1 MSKGAKKIEEINKV
15 IRAEDNWEPIGPTPM
30 PEISD
35 LRRWDMRLLKTYK
48 PFYAPFCDL
57 CCFCTFGKCD
67 LTEDK
72 KGACGINISG
82 QQGRW
87 ALMFSLMGC
96 SAHGAHGRH
105 LIDYLIEK
113 YGEDYKIDLGGQV
126 AVEAPHIRTVMGLK
140 PETLGDLRKAI
151 EYVEKGIIHGVSAT
165 HFGQEGSD
173 LDFESKSLHIGMLDH
188 VAMEAAD
195 IAQTIGF
202 KFPTSIAETPLA
214 GLGWGS
220 VDKGKPVVTCVGHNA
235 AVATVMIDQLM
246 KDGIYDQVEVTGIC
260 CTAQDNIRYSDK
272 TKIIGPLSRQL
283 FFLKTGVADLI
294 ITDEQCVRCDIP
306 QVAKEMGSALIA
318 TSDKISYGLE
328 DVTHK
333 EVDEIIKMIVE
344 EGKQVYIRDVD
355 KAGEVAAKVLPRVA
369 KNRKKEIVSKEKAM
383 ELAGNCKKCMLCDRV
398 CPNLLVISDA
408 MAGVKEGKFEK
419 MVDLFARC
427 IGCGK
432 CEQECARGV
441 PIVTIMQAAASWD
454 TYNIRVGRGAIH
466 DVEIRKVGAP
476 IVLGTIPG
484 IIAIVGCSNY
494 PEEIEE
500 IADIAEE
507 FAKRKYI
514 VVLSGCAAMAAGMKK
529 DAEGKTIYEKYKPE
543 FDAGGILNV
552 GSCVAN
558 SHITGAAMK
567 VANIFAKLPL
577 RANYEV
583 IADYIL
589 NRVGAVGLAWG
600 AYSQKAFAIGS
611 GCNRLGIPVV
621 LGPHSAKYRR
631 LYLSRKEED
640 DWTVMDGRKREL
652 VNTEEPSPEH
662 LSIVVESKERAMI
675 TMVKLCIR
683 KNDTSQGRQLKLNH
697 YISLYKQHMGSLP
710 DDLQNFVRNDRD
722 IPIVY
727 KKEVVE
733 YLKGV
738 GWKPKPA
745 LTLPT
750 LIGTYESN
758 IPIDAVVR

>member
-1 MSKGAKKIEEINKV
+1 MSKGAVKQKEIDKI

-30 PEISD
+30 PEMSD
-35 LRRWDMRLLKTYK
+35 LRRWDLRLMKTYK

-57 CCFCTFGKCD
+57 CCFCTYGKCD

-72 KGACGINISG
+72 KGACGINIAG

-87 ALMFSLMGC
+87 GLIFSLMGC

-113 YGEDYKIDLGGQV
+113 YGEDYKINLGGQV
-126 AVEAPHIRTVMGLK
+126 DVEAPHMRTVMGLK
-140 PETLGDLRKAI
+140 PETLGDLRKGI
-151 EYVEKGIIHGVSAT
+151 EYVERGIIHGVSAT
-165 HFGQEGSD
+165 HMGQEGSD
-173 LDFESKSLHIGMLDH
+173 IDFESKSLHIGMLDH
-188 VAMEAAD
+188 VAMEVAD

-202 KFPTSIAETPLA
+202 KFPTSKAETGLS

-220 VDKGKPVVTCVGHNA
+220 VDKTKPVVTCVGHNA
-235 AVATVMIDQLM
+235 AVASVMIDHLM
-246 KDGIYDQVEVTGIC
+246 KAGIYDQVEVTGIC
-260 CTAQDNIRYSDK
+260 CTAHDNIRYSDRAK
-272 TKIIGPLSRQL
+272 VIGPLSKQV
-283 FFLKTGVADLI
+283 FFLKTGIADLI
-294 ITDEQCVRCDIP
+294 MSDEQCVRCDIP
-306 QVAKEMGSALIA
+306 QLAKESGSALIA
-318 TSDKISYGLE
+318 TSDKISYGLD

-333 EVDEIIKMIVE
+333 EVDEIVRLITQ
-344 EGKQVYIRDVD
+344 EGKQVLIRDVD
-355 KAGEVAAKVLPRVA
+355 KAGEVAAKVLPVVA
-369 KNRKKEIVSKEKAM
+369 KNRKKELVTKEKAQ
-383 ELAGNCKKCMLCDRV
+383 ELAQACKKCELCDRV
-398 CPNLLVISDA
+398 CPNFLNISGAVSD
-408 MAGVKEGKFEK
+408 VKEGKFD
-419 MVDLFARC
+419 MMTSVFARC
-427 IGCGK
+427 VGCAK
-432 CEQECARGV
+432 CEQECAKGV
-441 PIVTIMQAAASWD
+441 PIIKIMQAAASWD
-454 TYNIRVGRGAIH
+454 TYNIRVGRGPIQ

-484 IIAIVGCSNY
+484 IIAIVGCSNF

-500 IADIAEE
+500 VAEIAEE

-529 DAEGKTIYEKYKPE
+529 DADGKTIYDKYKPD
-543 FDAGGILNV
+543 FDAGGVLNV

-589 NRVGAVGLAWG
+589 NRVGAVGLVWG
-600 AYSQKAFAIGS
+600 SYSQKAFAIGA

-621 LGPHSAKYRR
+621 LGPHSAKYRK

-640 DWTVMDGRKREL
+640 DWTVMDGRKKEL

-662 LSIVVESKERAMI
+662 LLVVTESKERAMI
-675 TMVKLCIR
+675 TLARLCIR
-683 KNDTSQGRQLKLNH
+683 KNDTSQGRQVKLNH
-697 YISLYKQHMGSLP
+697 YISLYKQFMGSLP
-710 DDLQNFVRNDRD
+710 DDLQNFVRNDKD

-727 KKEVVE
+727 KKEATE
-733 YLKGV
+733 YLKNV
-738 GWKPKPA
+738 GWKPKPM

-758 IPIDAVVR
+758 IPIDAVVK

>member
-1 MSKGAKKIEEINKV
+1 MSKGKVKSKEINNT
-15 IRAEDNWEPIGPTPM
+15 IRAEDNWEPIGPTAM
-30 PEISD
+30 PEMSD

-57 CCFCTFGKCD
+57 CCFCTYGKCD
-67 LTEDK
+67 LTGDN

-82 QQGRW
+82 QHGRW
-87 ALMFSLMGC
+87 ALIFSLMGC
-96 SAHGAHGRH
+96 SAHGAHARH
-105 LIDYLIEK
+105 LVDYLIDK
-113 YGEDYKIDLGGQV
+113 CGEDYKIDLGGQV
-126 AVEAPHIRTVMGLK
+126 AVEAPHMRTVMGLK
-140 PETLGDLRKAI
+140 PETLGDLRKG
-151 EYVEKGIIHGVSAT
+151 VEFVERGIIHGVSAT
-165 HFGQEGSD
+165 HMGQEGSN

-188 VAMEAAD
+188 LVMEVAD

-202 KFPTSIAETPLA
+202 KFPTSVAETPLA

-220 VDKGKPVVTCVGHNA
+220 VDKSKPVVTCVGHNA
-235 AVATVMIDQLM
+235 AVATVMIDHFM
-246 KDGIYDQVEVTGIC
+246 KAGTYDQVEVTGIC
-260 CTAQDNIRYSDK
+260 CTAMDNIRYSDK
-272 TKIIGPLSRQL
+272 TKIIGPLSKQL
-283 FFLKTGVADLI
+283 FFLKTGIADLV

-306 QVAKEMGSALIA
+306 DLARATGSALIA

-333 EVDEIIKMIVE
+333 EIDEIIRMITQE
-344 EGKQVYIRDVD
+344 KKQVLIRDVD
-355 KAGEVAAKVLPRVA
+355 KAGEVAAKVLPIVA
-369 KNRKKEIVSKEKAM
+369 KDRKKEIVTKEKAQ
-383 ELAGNCKKCMLCDRV
+383 ELAKECKACGLCNRA
-398 CPNLLVISDA
+398 CPNLLNISDA
-408 MAGVKEGKFEK
+408 TSDVRDGKFEK
-419 MVDLFARC
+419 MADLFAKC

-432 CEQECARGV
+432 CEQECPKGI
-441 PIVTIMQAAASWD
+441 PIVTTMQAAASWD
-454 TYNIRVGRGAIH
+454 TFNIRVGRGPIH

-500 IADIAEE
+500 ISEIAEE

-529 DAEGKTIYEKYKPE
+529 DAEGKTIYEKFKPD
-543 FDAGGILNV
+543 FDAGGVLNV

-600 AYSQKAFAIGS
+600 AYSQKAFSIGT
-611 GCNRLGIPVV
+611 GCNRMGIPVV

-640 DWTVMDGRKREL
+640 DWTVMDGRKKEL
-652 VNTEEPSPEH
+652 VNAEEPSPEH
-662 LSIVVESKERAMI
+662 LSIVVESKERAII
-675 TMVKLCIR
+675 TMAKLCIR
-683 KNDTSQGRQLKLNH
+683 KNDTPQGRQLKLNH
-697 YISLYKQHMGSLP
+697 YISLYKQHMGTLP
-710 DDLQNFVRNDRD
+710 DDLQNFVRNDKD

-733 YLKGV
+733 YLKSV
-738 GWKPKPA
+738 GWKPKPL

-758 IPIDAVVR
+758 IPIDAVVK